1 MNWLAEMLSHD
12 FARRALLGGALAGF
26 LCGYIGA
33 WAVLRRMALTTDAL
47 SHAMFPGLAIA
58 AACVGLSPLG
68 LLLGGLC
75 AALFVAGGAE
85 IISRTSRLKPE
96 SAIGILYTGSYAVG
110 LAVLAA
116 SGTRAH
122 IEHWLFG
129 DIFALGNA
137 DLWQLWAVAAV
148 VVPLLVA
155 LERPLALALIGE
167 DVARSMGIRTGAV
180 KMLVTISLVLAAL
193 VSFKAGGVVPAV
205 ALLIAPGATM
215 RLLTD
220 RLPVMLWGSAALGT
234 AGALG
239 GVLLSYKLN
248 TVSGGACIALVQG
261 AFFFTAFIFAPQYG
275 ILARRPREDHLC
287 EESFQRWHRPLQP
300 QHATSQTT
308 RAAEIHVGIDAPR

>member
-1 MNWLAEMLSHD
+1 MSWLPEMLSHE

-26 LCGYIGA
+26 LCGIVGA

-68 LLLGGLC
+68 LLLGGLL

-85 IISRTSRLKPE
+85 IISRTSRVK
-96 SAIGILYTGSYAVG
+96 ADAATGILYTGAYAVG

-116 SGTRAH
+116 TGTRAH

-129 DIFALGNA
+129 DIFALGNT
-137 DLWQLWAVAAV
+137 DLWQLWAVAVV

-155 LERPLALALIGE
+155 LERPLTLAVIGE

-180 KMLVTISLVLAAL
+180 KMLATISLVLAAL

-220 RLPVMLWGSAALGT
+220 RFPVMLWGSAALGT
-234 AGALG
+234 CGALG
-239 GVLLSYKLN
+239 GVTLSYALN

-261 AFFFTAFIFAPQYG
+261 VLFFTAFIFAPQNG
-275 ILARRPREDHLC
+275 VIARRRREDHLC
-287 EESFQRWHRPLQP
+287 EESFRRWHRPLRSE
-300 QHATSQTT
+300 HACNVERDQ
-308 RAAEIHVGIDAPR
+308 RLPEREHVQ